1 MSFQHTKAVW
11 SLELQNPSTKLVAL
25 ALADMANEEG
35 VCWPAAGT
43 IAQRCCMEE
52 RTARHHVML
61 LRRMG
66 VVASSPRFFDN
77 RQSSNLYRFARVAA
91 NGHLLVGASV
101 AVNGKGDGNG
111 VHGEVA
117 TSGKQNL
124 AIEPPM
130 EESFSLSSLLLEC
143 PEPKLSGMDV
153 GGYLNHPEYLTD
165 DECEKYWPYLMQFI
179 DGRKNFY
186 EEFPDMLLDEE
197 PPASHGKREGV
208 PLGGT
213 MINA

>member
-43 IAQRCCMEE
+43 IAARCCMEE

-91 NGHLLVGASV
+91 NGHLLVGTSLAAS
-101 AVNGKGDGNG
+101 GKGDGNG
-111 VHGEVA
+111 LQGEVA
-117 TSGKQNL
+117 TRGKQNL
-124 AIEPPM
+124 AIEPPI
-130 EESFSLSSLLLEC
+130 EPTHTYLSVPLEC
-143 PEPKLSGMDV
+143 PEPKLTGWDV
-153 GGYLNHPEYLTD
+153 GAYLNHPEYLS
-165 DECEKYWPYLMQFI
+165 DEDSDKYWPYLMQFT

-186 EEFPDMLLDEE
+186 EEFPEMLLDEE
-197 PPASHGKREGV
+197 PPASNEEREGV
-208 PLGGT
+208 PLEER
-213 MINA
+213 